1 MMRCDLSIIL
11 ILGMLLIFI
20 FLVLIIPGVF
30 LIFVVISGIM
40 CAFLKIHME

>member
-30 LIFVVISGIM
+30 LISEVISGIM